1 MLKITALT
9 ERKKD
14 MRKLSNLE
22 PKRVFY
28 YFEEISAIPRG
39 SGNRKGIA
47 DYIENFAKEHSL
59 DCVRDAADNVVVFKA
74 ASKGYEEKEPII
86 IQGHL
91 DMVCQKNSDCDI
103 DFEKDGISL
112 CVEEGYIKAEGT
124 TLGADN
130 GSAVAMMLAILES
143 DSYSH
148 PPIEAV
154 FTSDE
159 EVGMLGAMDL
169 SVDCLKG
176 RRMMNLDSEEQ
187 DFLTVSCAGGSDFCF
202 KIATKRREAS
212 GKELTVTLRGC
223 KGGHSGIEID
233 KGRVNADI
241 LLGRILSRAQSFGKF
256 DVISLDG
263 GDKGNAIPSSATARL
278 LVNTVDF
285 KNRLEEYM
293 TEIKREISARE
304 PGLEVE
310 IEESEEKSCLVLDDE
325 TKEKVLF
332 ILMTAPN
339 GVMSMSAEIENLVET
354 SLNLGI
360 LKTDD
365 EDIIIHFTLP
375 SNKTSALIYIEEKL
389 TALAKKADV
398 CFDAFGYYPPWE
410 FKENS
415 FMQKLYLE
423 TFKEKYGYDAK
434 VIAIHAGLECGVF
447 SDKIPGLDCI
457 SFGPETFDVHT
468 TNERVSIE
476 SMRETFELALSLLE
490 KM

>member
-1 MLKITALT
+1 MK
-9 ERKKD
+9 
-14 MRKLSNLE
+14 KLSNLE
-22 PKRVFY
+22 PNRVFY

-47 DYIENFAKEHSL
+47 DYIEDFAQKHSL
-59 DCVRDAADNVVVFKA
+59 DYVRDAADNVIVFKA
-74 ASKGYEEKEPII
+74 ASKGCEEKEPVI

-91 DMVCQKNSDCDI
+91 DMVCQKDELCGI
-103 DFEKDGISL
+103 DFERDGISL
-112 CVEEGYIKAEGT
+112 CVDGDYITANGT

-143 DSYSH
+143 EDYVH

-154 FTSDE
+154 FTADE
-159 EVGMLGAMDL
+159 EVGMLGALDL

-202 KIATKRREAS
+202 KVPIVRKTAS
-212 GKELTVTLRGC
+212 GKELNVILRGL

-241 LLGRILSRAQSFGKF
+241 LLGRILNKAQSFGEF

-263 GDKGNAIPSSATARL
+263 GDKGNAIPASATARL
-278 LVNTVDF
+278 LV
-285 KNRLEEYM
+285 KNESFGEKLENYIL
-293 TEIKREISARE
+293 EIKHEISARE
-304 PGLEVE
+304 PDFKVD
-310 IEESEEKSCLVLDDE
+310 IEEGEEKNCLVLADE

-332 ILMTAPN
+332 LLMTAPN
-339 GVMSMSAEIENLVET
+339 GVVSTSAEIENLVET

-360 LKTDD
+360 LKT
-365 EDIIIHFTLP
+365 EEKEIILHFTLR
-375 SNKTSALIYIEEKL
+375 SNKKSALVYIEEKL

-398 CFDAFGYYPPWE
+398 SFHGFGYYPPWE

-415 FMQKLYLE
+415 AMQKLYLE
-423 TFKEKYGYDAK
+423 TFKEKFGYDAR

-457 SFGPETFDVHT
+457 SFGPETMDVHT
-468 TNERVSIE
+468 TGEKVSIN
-476 SMRETFELALSLLE
+476 SMKEIFELVLSLLE